1 MEPVNGYSETAES
14 RFWAKVDQDGDG
26 GCWVWLAALTE
37 HGYGRLGRGGKR
49 GGVVLAHRFA
59 YELLVGSIP
68 EGMSIDHRC
77 HNPAC
82 VNPEHLRPVTHKQN
96 HENRAGSQRNNRSS
110 GVRGVTWN
118 RRRNAWQAQVKQRG
132 KNYYIGLFATV
143 DEARL
148 AAAAKRNELFTHND
162 LDRVAP

>member
-14 RFWAKVDQDGDG
+14 RFWAKVDQGGDG
-26 GCWVWLAALTE
+26 GCWLWLAALSE

-59 YELLVGSIP
+59 YELLVGPIP

-77 HNPAC
+77 HNPTC
-82 VNPEHLRPVTHKQN
+82 VNPEHLRPATHKQN
-96 HENRAGSQRNNRSS
+96 LENRAGARADSSS
-110 GVRGVTWN
+110 GVRGVFWEK
-118 RRRNAWQAQVKQRG
+118 RRGCWTARVRHNQKTHHVG
-132 KNYYIGLFATV
+132 SFSTLE
-143 DEARL
+143 EAE
-148 AAAAKRNELFTHND
+148 AAVVAARNERFTHND

>member
-14 RFWAKVDQDGDG
+14 RFWAKVDQGGDG
-26 GCWVWLAALTE
+26 GCWLWLAALSE

-59 YELLVGSIP
+59 FS
-68 EGMSIDHRC
+68 
-77 HNPAC
+77 
-82 VNPEHLRPVTHKQN
+82 
-96 HENRAGSQRNNRSS
+96 
-110 GVRGVTWN
+110 
-118 RRRNAWQAQVKQRG
+118 
-132 KNYYIGLFATV
+132 TV
-143 DEARL
+143 DEAGL